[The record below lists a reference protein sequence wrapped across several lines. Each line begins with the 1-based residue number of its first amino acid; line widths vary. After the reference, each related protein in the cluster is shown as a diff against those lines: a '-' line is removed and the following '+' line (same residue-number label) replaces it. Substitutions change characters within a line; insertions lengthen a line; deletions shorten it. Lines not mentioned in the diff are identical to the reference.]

1 MTQQRT
7 IEKLLHARE
16 MQDRAARRL
25 KLAMTTWEKWEK
37 WGKRVNYYS
46 KRLAVGSR

>member
-1 MTQQRT
+1 MTQQKT

-25 KLAMTTWEKWEK
+25 KLAMTTWEKW
-37 WGKRVNYYS
+37 GKRVNYYS